1 MASIFDTIRLW
12 ADGQNA
18 LNESEPARGQA
29 LQQVISVAVRR
40 LQRHGSLADL
50 ATSYYSDTDWWP
62 RLAEEFDLSPDE
74 AALARGA
81 AYWQRFM
88 EIRHPSARTARI

>member
-18 LNESEPARGQA
+18 LNASAPVRGQA
-29 LQQVISVAVRR
+29 LQRVISLAVRR
-40 LQRHGSLADL
+40 LQRQGSLADL
-50 ATSYYSDTDWWP
+50 AASYYSDADWWP
-62 RLAEEFDLSPDE
+62 RLAEEFDLSADE

-88 EIRHPSARTARI
+88 EIRHPSARAARV

>member
-18 LNESEPARGQA
+18 LNASAPDRGRS
-29 LQQVISVAVRR
+29 LQRVISLAVQR

-50 ATSYYSDTDWWP
+50 ATSYYADGDWWP
-62 RLAEEFDLSPDE
+62 WLAEEFDLSPGD
-74 AALARGA
+74 AAIARGA

-88 EIRHPSARTARI
+88 EIRHPSPRTAGV

>member
-18 LNESEPARGQA
+18 LNASAPARGQA
-29 LQQVISVAVRR
+29 LQRVISLAVGR
-40 LQRHGSLADL
+40 LQRHGCLADL
-50 ATSYYSDTDWWP
+50 ASGYYADAEWWP

-74 AALARGA
+74 AAVARGA

-88 EIRHPSARTARI
+88 EIRHPSERAARV